1 MNRLEVLSMF
11 RSPARL
17 VREESFL
24 HICKKHPTKVYQR
37 IAAAFNGDTTVVLS
51 IRVFYFRN

>member
-1 MNRLEVLSMF
+1 MF

-51 IRVFYFRN
+51 IRVFYFTN